1 MKRQSIGAIT
11 YSKMPKA
18 QKATK
23 PKKSTLARIP
33 TIASFPGSA
42 RV

>member
-11 YSKMPKA
+11 YSNIPKMKKA
-18 QKATK
+18 AK
-23 PKKSTLARIP
+23 PKKSTLARIL

-42 RV
+42 GV